1 MERDIIGEL
10 NNFYNSLQNQFQT
23 QTHKKK
29 MSMEQIQELAN
40 CIKILGNAMSYAE
53 NYSMMNGNKLNAEFK
68 NYDYYYASQN
78 TEKNLYF
85 KKFAAAINN
94 LDGVYEYYLAKYDEE
109 PLPRSLKKSDIIKRL
124 QNYANYAQS
133 AQEKSIYQDFI
144 NVLNRK
150 SINNVH
156 HMVNSLK
163 GTGTMNPE
171 KIKDTFLEAKGYVDE
186 QQDEEMEQAEDDN
199 DYVPDIK
206 MNAKTP
212 CITKDSKNKKS
223 KKDEKSGGKTHI
235 KRKK

>member
-10 NNFYNSLQNQFQT
+10 NNYYNSLQSQYQI

-29 MSMEQIQELAN
+29 MSMEQIQDLSN

-53 NYSMMNGNKLNAEFK
+53 NYSMMNGNKLKAEFK

-94 LDGVYEYYLAKYDEE
+94 LDGVYDYYLSKYGEE
-109 PLPRSLKKSDIIKRL
+109 PLPKSLKKSDIIKRL
-124 QNYANYAQS
+124 CNYAQYAQS

-144 NVLNRK
+144 NVLDRK
-150 SINNVH
+150 EINNVH
-156 HMVNSLK
+156 NMVNNLK

-171 KIKDTFLEAKGYVDE
+171 KIRDTFLEAKGFVDE
-186 QQDEEMEQAEDDN
+186 QEDEEMEIAKDDN

-206 MNAKTP
+206 MNEPTP
-212 CITKDSKNKKS
+212 CITKDSKKKS
-223 KKDEKSGGKTHI
+223 KTEIKGGKI
-235 KRKK
+235 KRNKK

>member
-10 NNFYNSLQNQFQT
+10 NNYYNSLQNQFQM

-29 MSMEQIQELAN
+29 MSMEQIQELSN

-78 TEKNLYF
+78 TEKSLYF

-94 LDGVYEYYLAKYDEE
+94 LDGVYDYYLSKYGEE
-109 PLPRSLKKSDIIKRL
+109 PLPKSLKKSDIIKRL
-124 QNYANYAQS
+124 YNYAKYAQT

-144 NVLNRK
+144 NVLDRK
-150 SINNVH
+150 EIDNVH

-171 KIKDTFLEAKGYVDE
+171 KIRDTFLEAKGFVDE
-186 QQDEEMEQAEDDN
+186 QQDEEMQKAMDDN
-199 DYVPDIK
+199 DYEPDIK
-206 MNAKTP
+206 MNEPAP
-212 CITKDSKNKKS
+212 CITKDSKHKKS
-223 KKDEKSGGKTHI
+223 KTEIKSGKGQI